1 MMWPLQFA
9 AIRAFG
15 VGLAWQGLVAAS
27 HTGAGRRSLSLW
39 NGHGLRLS
47 GLGAALQ
54 SGRGRMGRSHFV
66 INASRAV

>member
-1 MMWPLQFA
+1 MWPLQFA
-9 AIRAFG
+9 AVRALG
-15 VGLAWQGLVAAS
+15 VRLAWQGLVAAS
-27 HTGAGRRSLSLW
+27 HAGAGKRSLSLW